1 MANFNVELNS
11 KPVRNTTE
19 YTLLLRITVDR
30 KHARIK
36 LNYAIAKKHFNS
48 RPKEYKYVR
57 SSHSKHKI
65 INVHIDDKI
74 QEAKDAI
81 TYLEKKNL
89 TVTANSIKDKILSPK
104 SANFLEY
111 AKQRANTLK
120 ENNHFGNYKKY
131 NTLIKKLEDYRKG
144 EDILFNE
151 ITTVFLTAFEAHLVT
166 LDNGV
171 NTINGNFRTI
181 RAIYYSAIEKGVADQ
196 SKNPFFTFKLKL
208 SNSNKDRLTLDE
220 ISKIEKLELNPESM
234 IFHSSNAFLFSFYNA
249 GICLSD
255 LVMLRWSN
263 IQNGRLVYKMFKTNR
278 VISLILKN
286 RPLSILD
293 LYRTINTKE
302 DDFIF
307 PFFKNYIEY
316 SNPLF
321 LHNQISS
328 KTALINK
335 YLKQIATKVEISKN
349 LTTHTARH
357 SFADIARQKTD
368 NIYNLSK
375 TMAHSNLKVT
385 EAYMA
390 SFDDKAVDDTL
401 GSIFN

>member
-1 MANFNVELNS
+1 
-11 KPVRNTTE
+11 
-19 YTLLLRITVDR
+19 
-30 KHARIK
+30 
-36 LNYAIAKKHFNS
+36 
-48 RPKEYKYVR
+48 
-57 SSHSKHKI
+57 
-65 INVHIDDKI
+65 
-74 QEAKDAI
+74 
-81 TYLEKKNL
+81 
-89 TVTANSIKDKILSPK
+89 
-104 SANFLEY
+104 
-111 AKQRANTLK
+111 
-120 ENNHFGNYKKY
+120 
-131 NTLIKKLEDYRKG
+131 
-144 EDILFNE
+144 
-151 ITTVFLTAFEAHLVT
+151 
-166 LDNGV
+166 
-171 NTINGNFRTI
+171 
-181 RAIYYSAIEKGVADQ
+181 
-196 SKNPFFTFKLKL
+196 
-208 SNSNKDRLTLDE
+208 
-220 ISKIEKLELNPESM
+220 
-234 IFHSSNAFLFSFYNA
+234 
-249 GICLSD
+249 
-255 LVMLRWSN
+255 
-263 IQNGRLVYKMFKTNR
+263 MFKTNR

-302 DDFIF
+302 EDYLF

-349 LTTHTARH
+349 LTTSTARH

-375 TMAHSNLKVT
+375 TMALSNLKVT